1 MAEIVLSSNTIIEEI
16 NAITSAGTFAVAHCV
31 SEDFLMSRGV
41 AVQFKLNYG
50 QVGVLLDQRVRVGG
64 VAELK
69 VHQENGFYIFYL
81 VTKVLYHQKPTIQ
94 SLATTLVQLRD
105 RLKELSINSLIIPKL
120 GCMLDQLNWY
130 QVHALIKTTFD
141 SSDDLQQLKITVC
154 DPENFQIPSHYVASI
169 EEKRIDLFDVSTNFT
184 VKILPV
190 EITCASTNTLFQ
202 KCLANKLLRPEL
214 WATVRLGQVVR
225 VSDTFVIWAIQG
237 DDVTFFQTLEAQINE
252 TVAIGL
258 DSFIWA
264 FPKSEMIHYAAF
276 LSLVR

>member
-1 MAEIVLSSNTIIEEI
+1 
-16 NAITSAGTFAVAHCV
+16 
-31 SEDFLMSRGV
+31 
-41 AVQFKLNYG
+41 
-50 QVGVLLDQRVRVGG
+50 
-64 VAELK
+64 
-69 VHQENGFYIFYL
+69 
-81 VTKVLYHQKPTIQ
+81 
-94 SLATTLVQLRD
+94 
-105 RLKELSINSLIIPKL
+105 
-120 GCMLDQLNWY
+120 MLDQLNWY